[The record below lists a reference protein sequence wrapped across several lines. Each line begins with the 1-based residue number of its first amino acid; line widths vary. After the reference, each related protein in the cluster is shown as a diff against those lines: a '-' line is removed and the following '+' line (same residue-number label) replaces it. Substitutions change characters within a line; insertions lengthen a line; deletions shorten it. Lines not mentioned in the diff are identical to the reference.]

1 MFDSITFNFTIGNF
15 FCNSFFTN
23 VDSGT
28 RIFELYSNQTSESIT
43 CPHCGSRM
51 HVYDN
56 ASVNLREIPFNSLY
70 YTIFKVH
77 VHRYRR
83 TKCRASTT
91 ENIPFKYKE
100 TRITDNAAEF
110 VKSLLMH
117 RMSVKDVSLMTGIN
131 WNTISSIHKEF
142 MKGELEQRRE
152 ELRRSNYKPDMK

>member
-15 FCNSFFTN
+15 FGNSFFTN

-56 ASVNLREIPFNSLY
+56 ASVNLREIPFNSMY

-77 VHRYRR
+77 VHRYRC

-110 VKSLLMH
+110 VKSLL
-117 RMSVKDVSLMTGIN
+117 I
-131 WNTISSIHKEF
+131 
-142 MKGELEQRRE
+142 
-152 ELRRSNYKPDMK
+152 

>member
-77 VHRYRR
+77 VHRYRSNLLKLGTYR
-83 TKCRASTT
+83 ALCTPNACNFSVNSWLSIQFPLKAETYLFQDGCASTSRANLPPI
-91 ENIPFKYKE
+91 E
-100 TRITDNAAEF
+100 
-110 VKSLLMH
+110 
-117 RMSVKDVSLMTGIN
+117 
-131 WNTISSIHKEF
+131 
-142 MKGELEQRRE
+142 
-152 ELRRSNYKPDMK
+152 

>member
-56 ASVNLREIPFNSLY
+56 ASVNLREIPFNSMY

-77 VHRYRR
+77 VHRYRC

-91 ENIPFKYKE
+91 ENIPFKYK
-100 TRITDNAAEF
+100 
-110 VKSLLMH
+110 V
-117 RMSVKDVSLMTGIN
+117 TG
-131 WNTISSIHKEF
+131 
-142 MKGELEQRRE
+142 
-152 ELRRSNYKPDMK
+152 KPPVPTLDP